1 MENELIYYSQALQ
14 AETVQPELID
24 AAFECLLS
32 KNIDSLSL
40 NRQTVSELFYQIL
53 KNCKR
58 IYEEETVEEVGE
70 KVLELFNHIGKINT
84 DIDTRSSDSNLIT
97 IWFLNILY
105 TNATIEDE
113 DFEVYIED
121 IIKGLNDIDF
131 IFDIKKSD
139 GSRVFPIDKL
149 ISKVISDVKF
159 KEMKTIT
166 PYHIR
171 MLKLAVKI
179 FDDKDDCQILES
191 LKTKCNLKFL
201 NYMDSSSEIIDTKDF
216 LNYKKNGVMIFHN
229 FTNKSILI
237 RHEKESYFGLKE
249 PIKGVKI
256 EKELNSKKDI
266 IGFFVIINIDPDFEI
281 VDIKSV
287 ISENPTKVLELI
299 CNQNL
304 YNIFHKKALLKIN
317 NEYWP
322 INPYTVN
329 DSYIIEGINSK
340 GKPFIK
346 EKICEVINRYG
357 MVMIHSNSINN
368 VTLGLCLNLL
378 HKENIGIDSLKLDSC
393 SHDDW
398 LQNQIVYNWVNSTK
412 DPIDSISFILN
423 KWYKELNYCSGSIE
437 SYDIINVDMLPYA
450 SNLHWIYQTLGIPE
464 DKYSIYYGTI
474 EHDDDSRPYLSIA
487 NNRTM
492 AGKATPINTEFS
504 IAELHI
510 EDVLSK
516 SDFDDYCTLGKEHY
530 VVYDTVNGKF
540 CGKVEHEQIYRLLS
554 QIERFSI
561 SKSLPIELNSIA
573 NADCLNVF
581 KERILLQKQA
591 LMLED
596 ASNDLF
602 FNFDTM
608 VIYRLIHNMIYCKV
622 TAENW
627 RSYFNVIMNHQML
640 DFSGIKN
647 DEHFSRT
654 HANILYVPK
663 DGTYSDGTLSRVFN
677 ECLISSGRE
686 NYNIYSPNISKDDN
700 GQYMINGNVIDKVV
714 FLFDNICKGTSTTEI
729 LTFYLNKESVFESS
743 WLPKKIEAYKKARQK
758 YMVDNMVVSVFD
770 IISTNKIVDIGVH
783 SFYGTDVGKVSIEEK
798 LAEYGF
804 PDATVT
810 YSSQITSWYS
820 NIKEDAEVIWPQM
833 KSDDD
838 FCVFIRK
845 YNQPKKNV
853 FPREMISDP
862 MRAITLFVVKDEL
875 RW

>member
-1 MENELIYYSQALQ
+1 MDNELIYYSQALQ

-32 KNIDSLSL
+32 KNIDFLSW
-40 NRQTVSELFYQIL
+40 NRQSVSELFYQIL

-58 IYEEETVEEVGE
+58 IYEEETVEKVGE

-113 DFEVYIED
+113 EFEDYIED

-149 ISKVISDVKF
+149 ISKVIRDVKF
-159 KEMKTIT
+159 KEMKKIT

-179 FDDKDDCQILES
+179 FDDRDDCQIIES
-191 LKTKCNLKFL
+191 LKTECNLKFL
-201 NYMDSSSEIIDTKDF
+201 DYMDDSSEIIDTKEF

-229 FTNKSILI
+229 LLNKSILI
-237 RHEKESYFGLKE
+237 RHEKKSYFSLDV
-249 PIKGVKI
+249 PIEGIKI
-256 EKELNSKKDI
+256 EKELNSKQDI
-266 IGFFVIINIDPDFEI
+266 IGYFVIIKREDDSEIIDIE
-281 VDIKSV
+281 SV
-287 ISENPTKVLELI
+287 ISENPIKILDLI
-299 CNQNL
+299 YKKNL

-317 NEYWP
+317 DEYQAV
-322 INPYTVN
+322 NPYAVN
-329 DSYIIEGINSK
+329 DAYIIEGIVSV

-346 EKICEVINRYG
+346 EKICEVIKEHG
-357 MVMIHSNSINN
+357 MVMLYTNSINS

-378 HKENIGIDSLKLDSC
+378 QKENIGIDSLKLDSC

-398 LQNQIVYNWVNSTK
+398 LQNQILYNWVNSTK

-423 KWYKELNYCSGSIE
+423 KWYNELNYCSGSIK

-474 EHDDDSRPYLSIA
+474 EHDDDSKPYLSIV
-487 NNRTM
+487 NSRTM
-492 AGKATPINTEFS
+492 AGKETPINTEIS
-504 IAELHI
+504 ITDLHV

-516 SDFDDYCTLGKEHY
+516 SEFDDYCILGKEHY
-530 VVYDTVNGKF
+530 VVYDTVIGKF
-540 CGKVEHEQIYRLLS
+540 SGKVEHEPIYRLLA
-554 QIERFSI
+554 QVERFAT
-561 SKSLPIELNSIA
+561 SKSLPFELDLIVD
-573 NADCLNVF
+573 ADCLNVF
-581 KERILLQKQA
+581 KERMFLQKEA

-596 ASNDLF
+596 ASHKLF

-608 VIYRLIHNMIYCKV
+608 SIYRLIHNMVYYKV

-627 RSYFNVIMNHQML
+627 HNYFNVIMNHQML
-640 DFSGIKN
+640 DFSGIKS
-647 DEHFSRT
+647 DEHFKRT

-663 DGTYSDGTLSRVFN
+663 DGTYSDGTLSRVFY
-677 ECLISSGRE
+677 ECLISPGRE
-686 NYNIYSPNISKDDN
+686 KYNIYSPNISKDAN
-700 GQYMINGNVIDKVV
+700 GQYMVNGNIIDKVV
-714 FLFDNICKGTSTTEI
+714 FLFDNFCKGTSTTEV
-729 LTFYLNKESVFESS
+729 LAFYLNKESIFKSDWVENKF
-743 WLPKKIEAYKKARQK
+743 EAYKKARQK
-758 YMVDNMVVSVFD
+758 YVVDNMAISVFD

-783 SFYGTDVGKVSIEEK
+783 SFYGTDVGTDRIKEK

-804 PDATVT
+804 PEATVT
-810 YSSQITSWYS
+810 YNCKITSWYR
-820 NIKEDAEVIWPQM
+820 NIREDVEAIWPQE
-833 KSDDD
+833 KSDD

-853 FPREMISDP
+853 FPKEMISDP
-862 MRAITLFVVKDEL
+862 MRSITLFVVKNEL

>member
-1 MENELIYYSQALQ
+1 MDNELIYYSQALQ

-24 AAFECLLS
+24 AGFKCLLS
-32 KNIDSLSL
+32 KNIDFLSS
-40 NRQTVSELFYQIL
+40 NRQAVSELFYQIL

-58 IYEEETVEEVGE
+58 IYEEETVEIVGE

-84 DIDTRSSDSNLIT
+84 DVDTRSSDSNLIT

-105 TNATIEDE
+105 TNATIEEEEFE
-113 DFEVYIED
+113 DYIED

-131 IFDIKKSD
+131 IFDIKRSD

-179 FDDKDDCQILES
+179 FDDKDDRQILES

-201 NYMDSSSEIIDTKDF
+201 NYMDASSEIIDTKDF

-229 FTNKSILI
+229 YINKSILI

-266 IGFFVIINIDPDFEI
+266 IGFFVIIDIDTDFEI
-281 VDIKSV
+281 VDMKSV
-287 ISENPTKVLELI
+287 ITENPIKVLELI

-304 YNIFHKKALLKIN
+304 YNIFHKKALLKIK
-317 NEYWP
+317 NEYRA

-329 DSYIIEGINSK
+329 DSYIIEGINSN
-340 GKPFIK
+340 GKPFVK
-346 EKICEVINRYG
+346 EKVCDVVKEYG
-357 MVMIHSNSINN
+357 MVMLPDNSINR

-378 HKENIGIDSLKLDSC
+378 QKENTGIDSLKLKDQSL
-393 SHDDW
+393 DGW
-398 LQNQIVYNWVNSTK
+398 LQNQIIYNWVISTK
-412 DPIDSISFILN
+412 DPIDSLNFILN
-423 KWYKELNYCSGSIE
+423 KWYNELNYCSSKID
-437 SYDIINVDMLPYA
+437 SYDIKNVDMLPYSA
-450 SNLHWIYQTLGIPE
+450 NFGWVYQVIGIPK
-464 DKYSIYYGTI
+464 DTYSIYCGVI
-474 EHDDDSRPYLSIA
+474 EYDDDANPYLSIS
-487 NNRTM
+487 NSKTM
-492 AGKATPINTEFS
+492 AGKTNPINREILIS
-504 IAELHI
+504 ELNI

-516 SDFDDYCTLGKEHY
+516 SEFDDYCMKEKEHF
-530 VVYDTVNGKF
+530 VVYDAVVEKF
-540 CGKVEHEQIYRLLS
+540 IVKVEYEQIYGLLS
-554 QIERFSI
+554 QIERFAT
-561 SKSLPIELNSIA
+561 SKSLPIELNSIV
-573 NADCLNVF
+573 NTDCLNVF
-581 KERILLQKQA
+581 KERIFLQKQS

-596 ASNDLF
+596 ASYNLF

-608 VIYRLIHNMIYCKV
+608 FIYRLIHNMIYCKV
-622 TAENW
+622 TAKNW
-627 RSYFNVIMNHQML
+627 CNYFNIIMKHQIL

-647 DEHFSRT
+647 DEHFSRS

-663 DGTYSDGTLSRVFN
+663 DGTNSDGTLSRVFN

-686 NYNIYSPNISKDDN
+686 NYNIYSPNISKNDN
-700 GQYMINGNVIDKVV
+700 GQYLINGNVIEKVV

-743 WLPKKIEAYKKARQK
+743 WLPQKIEAYKKARQK
-758 YMVDNMVVSVFD
+758 YMVGNMVVSVFD

-798 LAEYGF
+798 LVEYGF

-862 MRAITLFVVKDEL
+862 MRAITLFVVKNEL

>member
-1 MENELIYYSQALQ
+1 MDNELIYYSQALQ

-32 KNIDSLSL
+32 KNIDFLSW
-40 NRQTVSELFYQIL
+40 NRQSVSELFYQIL

-58 IYEEETVEEVGE
+58 IYEEETVEKVGE

-113 DFEVYIED
+113 EFEDYIED

-149 ISKVISDVKF
+149 ISKVIRDVKF
-159 KEMKTIT
+159 KEMKKIT

-179 FDDKDDCQILES
+179 FDDRDDCQIIES
-191 LKTKCNLKFL
+191 LKTECNLKFL
-201 NYMDSSSEIIDTKDF
+201 DYMDDSSEIIDTKEF

-229 FTNKSILI
+229 LLNKSILI
-237 RHEKESYFGLKE
+237 RHEKKSYFSLDV
-249 PIKGVKI
+249 PIEGIKI
-256 EKELNSKKDI
+256 EKELNSKQDI
-266 IGFFVIINIDPDFEI
+266 IGYFVIIKREDDSEIIDIE
-281 VDIKSV
+281 SV
-287 ISENPTKVLELI
+287 ISENPIKILDLI
-299 CNQNL
+299 YKKNL
-304 YNIFHKKALLKIN
+304 YNRFHKKAILKIN
-317 NEYWP
+317 DEYQAV
-322 INPYTVN
+322 NPYAVN
-329 DSYIIEGINSK
+329 DAYIIEGIVSV

-346 EKICEVINRYG
+346 EKICEVIKEHG
-357 MVMIHSNSINN
+357 MVMLYTNSINS

-378 HKENIGIDSLKLDSC
+378 QKENIGIDSLKLDSC

-398 LQNQIVYNWVNSTK
+398 LQNQILYNWVNSTK

-423 KWYKELNYCSGSIE
+423 KWYNELNYCSGSIK

-474 EHDDDSRPYLSIA
+474 EHDDDSKPYLSIV
-487 NNRTM
+487 NSRTM
-492 AGKATPINTEFS
+492 AGKETPINTEIS
-504 IAELHI
+504 ITDLHV

-516 SDFDDYCTLGKEHY
+516 SEFDDYCILGKEHY
-530 VVYDTVNGKF
+530 VVYDTVIGKF
-540 CGKVEHEQIYRLLS
+540 SGKVEHEPIYRLLA
-554 QIERFSI
+554 QVERFAT
-561 SKSLPIELNSIA
+561 SKSLPFELDLIVD
-573 NADCLNVF
+573 ADCLNVF
-581 KERILLQKQA
+581 KERMFLQKEA

-596 ASNDLF
+596 ASHKLF

-608 VIYRLIHNMIYCKV
+608 SIYRLIHNMVYYKV

-627 RSYFNVIMNHQML
+627 HNYFNVIMNHQML
-640 DFSGIKN
+640 DFSGIKS
-647 DEHFSRT
+647 DEHFKRT

-663 DGTYSDGTLSRVFN
+663 DGTYSDGTLSRVFY
-677 ECLISSGRE
+677 ECLISPGRE
-686 NYNIYSPNISKDDN
+686 KYNIYSPNISKDAN
-700 GQYMINGNVIDKVV
+700 GQYMVNGNIIDKVV
-714 FLFDNICKGTSTTEI
+714 FLFDNFCKGTSTTEV
-729 LTFYLNKESVFESS
+729 LAFYLNKESIFKSDWVENKF
-743 WLPKKIEAYKKARQK
+743 EAYKKARQK
-758 YMVDNMVVSVFD
+758 YVVDNMAISVFD

-783 SFYGTDVGKVSIEEK
+783 SFYGTDVGTDRIKEK

-804 PDATVT
+804 PEATVT
-810 YSSQITSWYS
+810 YNCKITSWYR
-820 NIKEDAEVIWPQM
+820 NIREDVEAIWPQE
-833 KSDDD
+833 KSDD

-853 FPREMISDP
+853 FPKEMISDP
-862 MRAITLFVVKDEL
+862 MRSITLFVVKNEL

>member
-1 MENELIYYSQALQ
+1 MDNELIYYSQALQ

-32 KNIDSLSL
+32 KNIDFLSW
-40 NRQTVSELFYQIL
+40 NRQSVSELFYQIL

-58 IYEEETVEEVGE
+58 IYEEETVEKVGE

-113 DFEVYIED
+113 EFEDYIED

-149 ISKVISDVKF
+149 ISKVIRDVKF
-159 KEMKTIT
+159 KEMKKIT

-179 FDDKDDCQILES
+179 FDDRDDCQIIES
-191 LKTKCNLKFL
+191 LKTECNLKFL
-201 NYMDSSSEIIDTKDF
+201 DYMDDSSEIIDTKEF

-229 FTNKSILI
+229 LLNKSILI
-237 RHEKESYFGLKE
+237 RHEKKSYFSLDV
-249 PIKGVKI
+249 PIEGIKI
-256 EKELNSKKDI
+256 EKELNSKQDI
-266 IGFFVIINIDPDFEI
+266 IGYFVIIKREDDSEIIDIE
-281 VDIKSV
+281 SV
-287 ISENPTKVLELI
+287 ISENPIKILDLI
-299 CNQNL
+299 YKKNL

-317 NEYWP
+317 DEYQAV
-322 INPYTVN
+322 NPYAVN
-329 DSYIIEGINSK
+329 DAYIIEGIVSV

-346 EKICEVINRYG
+346 EKICEVIKEHG
-357 MVMIHSNSINN
+357 MVMLYTNSINS

-378 HKENIGIDSLKLDSC
+378 QKENIGIDSLKLDSC

-398 LQNQIVYNWVNSTK
+398 LQNQILYNWVNSTK

-423 KWYKELNYCSGSIE
+423 KWYNELNYCSGSIK

-474 EHDDDSRPYLSIA
+474 EHDDDSKPYLSIV
-487 NNRTM
+487 NSRTM
-492 AGKATPINTEFS
+492 AGKETPINTEIS
-504 IAELHI
+504 ITDLHV

-516 SDFDDYCTLGKEHY
+516 SEFDDYCMLGKEHY
-530 VVYDTVNGKF
+530 VVYDTVIGKF
-540 CGKVEHEQIYRLLS
+540 SGKVEHEPIYRLLA
-554 QIERFSI
+554 QVERFAT
-561 SKSLPIELNSIA
+561 SKSLPFELDLIVD
-573 NADCLNVF
+573 ADCLNVF
-581 KERILLQKQA
+581 KERMFLQKEA

-596 ASNDLF
+596 ASHKLF

-608 VIYRLIHNMIYCKV
+608 SIYRLIHNMVYYKV

-627 RSYFNVIMNHQML
+627 HNYFNVIMNHQML
-640 DFSGIKN
+640 DFSGIKS
-647 DEHFSRT
+647 DEHFKRT

-663 DGTYSDGTLSRVFN
+663 DGTYSDGTLSRVFY
-677 ECLISSGRE
+677 ECLISPGRE
-686 NYNIYSPNISKDDN
+686 KYNIYSPNISKDAN
-700 GQYMINGNVIDKVV
+700 GQYMVNGNIIDKVV
-714 FLFDNICKGTSTTEI
+714 FLFDNFCKGTSTTEV
-729 LTFYLNKESVFESS
+729 LAFYLNKESIFKSDWVENKF
-743 WLPKKIEAYKKARQK
+743 EAYKKARQK
-758 YMVDNMVVSVFD
+758 YVVDNMAISVFD

-783 SFYGTDVGKVSIEEK
+783 SFYGTDVGTDRIKEK

-804 PDATVT
+804 PEATVT
-810 YSSQITSWYS
+810 YNCKITSWYR
-820 NIKEDAEVIWPQM
+820 NIREDVEAIWPQE
-833 KSDDD
+833 KSDD

-853 FPREMISDP
+853 FPKEMISDP
-862 MRAITLFVVKDEL
+862 MRSITLFVVKNEL

>member
-1 MENELIYYSQALQ
+1 MDNELIYYSQALQ

-32 KNIDSLSL
+32 KNIDFLSW
-40 NRQTVSELFYQIL
+40 NRQSVSELFYQIL

-58 IYEEETVEEVGE
+58 IYEEETVEKVGE

-113 DFEVYIED
+113 EFEDYIED

-149 ISKVISDVKF
+149 ISKVIRDVKF
-159 KEMKTIT
+159 KEMKKIT

-179 FDDKDDCQILES
+179 FDDRDDCQIIES
-191 LKTKCNLKFL
+191 LKTECNLKFL
-201 NYMDSSSEIIDTKDF
+201 DYMDDSSEIIDTKEF

-229 FTNKSILI
+229 LLNKSILI
-237 RHEKESYFGLKE
+237 RHEKKSYFSLDV
-249 PIKGVKI
+249 PIEGIKI
-256 EKELNSKKDI
+256 EKELNSKQDI
-266 IGFFVIINIDPDFEI
+266 IGYFVIIKREDDSEIIDIE
-281 VDIKSV
+281 SV
-287 ISENPTKVLELI
+287 ISENPIKILDLI
-299 CNQNL
+299 YKKNL

-317 NEYWP
+317 DEYQAV
-322 INPYTVN
+322 NPYAVN
-329 DSYIIEGINSK
+329 DAYIIEGIVSV

-346 EKICEVINRYG
+346 EKICEVIKEHG
-357 MVMIHSNSINN
+357 MVMLYTNSINS

-378 HKENIGIDSLKLDSC
+378 QKENIGIDSLKLDSC

-398 LQNQIVYNWVNSTK
+398 LQNQILYNWVNSTK

-423 KWYKELNYCSGSIE
+423 KWYNELNYCSGSIK

-474 EHDDDSRPYLSIA
+474 EHDDDSKPYLSIV
-487 NNRTM
+487 NSRTM
-492 AGKATPINTEFS
+492 AGKETPINTEIS
-504 IAELHI
+504 ITDLHV

-516 SDFDDYCTLGKEHY
+516 SEFDDYCMLGKEHY
-530 VVYDTVNGKF
+530 VVYDTVIGKF
-540 CGKVEHEQIYRLLS
+540 SGKVEHEPIYRLLA
-554 QIERFSI
+554 QVERFAT
-561 SKSLPIELNSIA
+561 SKSLPFELDLIVD
-573 NADCLNVF
+573 ADCLNVF
-581 KERILLQKQA
+581 KERMFLQKEA

-596 ASNDLF
+596 ASHKLF

-608 VIYRLIHNMIYCKV
+608 SIYRLIHNMVYYKV

-627 RSYFNVIMNHQML
+627 HNYFNVIMNHQML
-640 DFSGIKN
+640 DFSGIKS
-647 DEHFSRT
+647 DEHFKRT

-663 DGTYSDGTLSRVFN
+663 DGTYSDGTLSRVFY
-677 ECLISSGRE
+677 ECLISPGRE
-686 NYNIYSPNISKDDN
+686 KYNIYSPNISKDAN
-700 GQYMINGNVIDKVV
+700 GQYMVNGNIIDKVV
-714 FLFDNICKGTSTTEI
+714 FLFDNFCKGTSTTEV
-729 LTFYLNKESVFESS
+729 LAFYLNKESIFKSDWVENKF
-743 WLPKKIEAYKKARQK
+743 EAYKKARQK
-758 YMVDNMVVSVFD
+758 YVVDNMAISVFD

-783 SFYGTDVGKVSIEEK
+783 SFYGTDIGTDRIKEK

-804 PDATVT
+804 PEATVT
-810 YSSQITSWYS
+810 YNCKITSWYR
-820 NIKEDAEVIWPQM
+820 NIREDVEAIWPQE
-833 KSDDD
+833 KSDD

-853 FPREMISDP
+853 FPKEMISDP
-862 MRAITLFVVKDEL
+862 MRSITLFVVKNEL